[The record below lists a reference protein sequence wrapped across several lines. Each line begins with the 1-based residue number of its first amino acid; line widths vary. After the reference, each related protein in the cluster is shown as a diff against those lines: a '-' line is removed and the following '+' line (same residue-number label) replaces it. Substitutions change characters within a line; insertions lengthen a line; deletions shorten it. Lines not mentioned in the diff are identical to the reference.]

1 MGLICHVHTKTFHN
15 FMSMIYFDCMCEWV
29 RHVRYLYTYEH
40 GTGTNN
46 QAPQAKLPGNITH
59 LHNCHIPNLPRHVTH
74 INIPD
79 CNACPHLEHKFH
91 TIKHAVHILSKELT
105 NSLTNY
111 MGLSPSLEANISSA
125 NENKKI
131 TRAHHTSVTWP
142 RWTPPMPS
150 QPIS

>member
-1 MGLICHVHTKTFHN
+1 
-15 FMSMIYFDCMCEWV
+15 MSMIYSDCMCEWL
-29 RHVRYLYTYEH
+29 RHVGYLYTYKH

-46 QAPQAKLPGNITH
+46 QAPQAKLPGNLSH
-59 LHNCHIPNLPRHVTH
+59 LYNCHIPNILRDVTH

-125 NENKKI
+125 NQNI
-131 TRAHHTSVTWP
+131 
-142 RWTPPMPS
+142 PPHIM
-150 QPIS
+150 QPDSTGSFS